1 MGHSCIFRWVLLVFP
16 VLLAISGHACGG
28 APGVAQDGL
37 SRDDRAV
44 DFDREIA
51 PILARACLHCHDATS
66 RKGGLDLS
74 TRDSAFTGGDQG
86 PALVAHQT
94 ADSTLHQRVEAD
106 DMPPDGPL
114 PERDKKL
121 LRRWIAD
128 GASWGTDP
136 IDPFR
141 YSTALRAGY
150 DWWAWQPLKS
160 HSIPAIPNTPAT
172 AAGDSNPIDAFVHA
186 RLQQHGLHPS
196 PIADGRA
203 LLRRLYLTLIGLPP
217 LLNSNANVA
226 EVGSNQIHEELL
238 GITIDLADFQR
249 NGPTY
254 AMVVDRLLASPHYGE
269 RWARHWLDVVR
280 FGESQGF
287 ERNRLRENAWRYRD
301 WVVEAFN
308 RDLPYDEFVR
318 QQIAG
323 DVLYPGE
330 YGPLMAT
337 GFLVAGT
344 WDQVGHKEGRPEM
357 QQVARQDHL
366 EELIGTLGQTFLGL
380 TVNCARCH
388 DHKFDPI
395 THRDYY
401 RFAAAISGVNQ
412 EVDEAAGLVARD
424 PSDARQLWEESLAQ
438 RTRELT
444 ELEQALRAKYA
455 PAAGNADSDREGGM
469 RHAKLLVSF
478 LAPQQQGDRWPSSFS
493 AETEVEL
500 QRQKDGGW
508 VTRDGARSLVQ
519 AVKAAQEFSLEVWL
533 TAASAT
539 QQGPARIVTLSLDS
553 GQRNV
558 TLGQLENSF
567 DVRLRTTKT
576 DSNGLPSTRTA
587 AGTVTTTKTHL
598 VVTFEQG
605 VVRVFVNGKLS
616 VEQNVGGDLSNWSE
630 DFRLG
635 IGDEISGDRVWRG
648 DVHAAAVYQ
657 RALGADEVERN
668 YADPA
673 ASVPGQVAIQQLLK
687 GGTEEERQ
695 RHVQLTQALKD
706 HWEREPSPIFSG
718 VAHVPVL
725 REPPNTHILQRGNP
739 RQPGSEVTAG
749 GLSLLEGSGLSAEFL
764 LPESAR
770 EAERRQELA
779 KWLTDAKNP
788 LLARVMVNR
797 VWHYHFGR
805 GLVETPSDFGYSG
818 SPPSHPELL
827 DNLAANFAAS
837 GWQLKP
843 LHRQIVMSAT
853 WRQSTSSDDERGR
866 TQDAGNQW
874 LWHANLRRIDGE
886 TFRDSVLAISGLLN
900 RQLGGPSFRDVDLS
914 TAGPNVAFR
923 APKKELE
930 PEMRRRTIYRL
941 WARSGTHP
949 LLESL
954 DCADPSVSQPR
965 RAETITPVQ
974 SLALLNNSLIETA
987 AQAVV
992 DKVASADVRAEN
1004 GTSADPALLVE
1015 RLFMRILNRRPS
1027 PEEQTACLGLAQE
1040 HGMMHVAIILFNT
1053 NEFMFVE

>member
-1 MGHSCIFRWVLLVFP
+1 MDICVVGRRVLLVM
-16 VLLAISGHACGG
+16 LSISGSVCCSPPG
-28 APGVAQDGL
+28 AAQDDL
-37 SRDDRAV
+37 PPEVQAV

-51 PILARACLHCHDATS
+51 PILARACLHCHDSTS
-66 RKGGLDLS
+66 RKSGLDLS
-74 TRDSAFTGGDQG
+74 TLATTFAGGEQG
-86 PALVAHQT
+86 PAVVAHH
-94 ADSTLHQRVEAD
+94 AVDSPLYQRVEAD

-114 PERDKKL
+114 PETDKEL

-128 GASWGTDP
+128 GAKWGTDP

-150 DWWAWQPLKS
+150 DWWAWQSLKR
-160 HSIPAIPNTPAT
+160 HSIPAIPPT
-172 AAGDSNPIDAFVHA
+172 AAHAAWGSNSIDAFVHA
-186 RLQQHGLHPS
+186 GLQQHGLQPS
-196 PIADGRA
+196 PMADGRA

-217 LLNSNANVA
+217 LLSSVDSDAKQ
-226 EVGSNQIHEELL
+226 GSTQIQEELL
-238 GITIDLADFQR
+238 GITIDMADFQS

-301 WVVEAFN
+301 WVVDAFN

-366 EELIGTLGQTFLGL
+366 EELIGTLGQSFLGL

-395 THRDYY
+395 TQQDYF

-424 PSDARQLWEESLAQ
+424 PRVARQLWAESLEE
-438 RTRELT
+438 RTRELK
-444 ELEQALRAKYA
+444 ELEHALRAKYTIA
-455 PAAGNADSDREGGM
+455 ASAADAESEKNSGEAAG
-469 RHAKLLVSF
+469 LLVSL
-478 LAPQQQGDRWPSSFS
+478 LAPQRQSDRWPSSFS
-493 AETEVEL
+493 KETETEVEL

-508 VTRDGARSLVQ
+508 VTRDGAKSLIQ

-567 DVRLRTTKT
+567 DVRLRTSRT

-587 AGTVTTTKTHL
+587 TGTVTTAKTHV
-598 VVTFEQG
+598 VVTFQQG

-616 VEQNVGGDLSNWSE
+616 VEQNVGGDLSNWSD

-635 IGDEISGDRVWRG
+635 IGDEIGSGRVWRG
-648 DVHAAAVYQ
+648 DVHLAAIYQ
-657 RALGADEVERN
+657 RALGAEEVARN
-668 YADPA
+668 YADQS
-673 ASVPGQVAIQQLLK
+673 ASVQGHVAIHHLLV
-687 GGTEEERQ
+687 GATDEDRQ

-706 HWEREPSPIFSG
+706 HLEREPAPIFTG

-725 REPPNTHILQRGNP
+725 REPASTRILQRGNP
-739 RQPGSEVTAG
+739 RQPGAEVTAG
-749 GLSLLEGSGLSAEFL
+749 GLSLLEGSGLSAKFL
-764 LPESAR
+764 LQESAT
-770 EAERRQELA
+770 EADRRKELA
-779 KWLTDAKNP
+779 KWLTDARNP

-805 GLVETPSDFGYSG
+805 GLVETPSDFGFSG
-818 SPPSHPELL
+818 GRPTHPELL
-827 DNLAANFAAS
+827 DDLAANFAAS
-837 GWQLKP
+837 GWRLKP

-853 WRQSTSSDDERGR
+853 WRQSTSNDHEHGR
-866 TQDAGNQW
+866 TKDAGNQW
-874 LWHANLRRIDGE
+874 LWHANLRRVDAE

-900 RQLGGPSFRDVDLS
+900 RQMGGPSFRDVDLS
-914 TAGPNVAFR
+914 TAGPNLAFR
-923 APKKELE
+923 APKTELE
-930 PEMRRRTIYRL
+930 SEMRRRTIYRL

-992 DKVASADVRAEN
+992 DKVASAD
-1004 GTSADPALLVE
+1004 TSADTGSSPDPALLVE

-1027 PEEQTACLGLAQE
+1027 VAEQEACLDLAQE
-1040 HGMMHVAIILFNT
+1040 HGVMHVAIILFNT